1 MAALLELQFLPPVQ
15 YFTRLIRHPDVVF
28 EQWEHYQKRS
38 YRNRCHIAT
47 SRGIQRLSVP
57 LQKGK
62 NRQLPIREVRIAY
75 DQPWQK
81 ELEHTLRSAYHRAP
95 FFEEYA
101 PPLLDTLRQRHDFLF
116 DLNLQLLEQLIGFL
130 GIKTEVF
137 FTAGFSPTAPPGW
150 TDLRNSI
157 HPFHPAEDPGFH
169 PAHYNQVFED
179 RHGFSPNLSIIDLLF
194 CTGPEAH
201 GVLQA
206 SIKFL

>member
-1 MAALLELQFLPPVQ
+1 MAALLELQFLPPVW
-15 YFTRLIRHPDVVF
+15 YFTQLIRHPVVVI

-47 SRGIQRLSVP
+47 SLGVQRLSIP

-62 NRQLPIREVRIAY
+62 NQQMPIREVRIAY

-81 ELEHTLRSAYHRAP
+81 QHEQTLRAAYRRAP

-101 PPLLDTLRQRHDFLF
+101 TPLLETLRQEHEFLF
-116 DLNLQLLEQLIGFL
+116 DLNLQLLDQLIEFL
-130 GIKTEVF
+130 GIKTEIT
-137 FTAGFSPTAPPGW
+137 FTGSFSLSAPDNC
-150 TDLRNSI
+150 TDLRNTI
-157 HPFHPAEDPGFH
+157 HPLYPAADQGFL

-194 CTGPEAH
+194 CMGPEAP
-201 GVLQA
+201 GVLKA
-206 SIKFL
+206 SIK